1 LRVRRAFRYVASQAL
16 YFAADELRFVRAPP
30 RSVAGSVS
38 ATRRLAPAALPC
50 SKDDDQSF
58 INARDLLLLRGMK
71 RALGRTPLDHRVSAL
86 EHGLTLRSRALMC
99 LSQGHGRI
107 AT

>member
-1 LRVRRAFRYVASQAL
+1 LRVRRAFRYLASQAL
-16 YFAADELRFVRAPP
+16 YFAADELRFVGAPP
-30 RSVAGSVS
+30 RSAGSVS
-38 ATRRLAPAALPC
+38 ATRRLAPAVLPC
-50 SKDDDQSF
+50 SKNNDQSF

-99 LSQGHGRI
+99 LSQGHGRM